1 MKNKDWNINFTRPA
15 AARALMEA
23 GFTPLLSQVLAL
35 RGVKNAGQAKKLL
48 YGGKEMLH
56 DPLLI
61 LGMDGA
67 RARVM
72 QAIEHRETVA
82 VFGDYDVDG
91 ITSTCML
98 TDWLRSKGLTCYYYI
113 PDRNEEG
120 YGLNCGALE
129 TLKAKG
135 VSLVITVDC
144 GITAVEEADYARTI
158 GVDMVITD
166 HHECHSDALPDA
178 AALVDCK
185 RNGDTYPNKNLAG
198 VGVALKLICAC
209 EGGSDLALA
218 RYADLVAIGTIA
230 DVMPLTDEN
239 RYLVRLGL
247 EQIVH
252 CPRPGIAAMLRE
264 SSIEPARLTAS
275 TVGFSLAP
283 RLNAAGRLGRA
294 SIAAKLILTND
305 ESSAVSLARELCELN
320 RKRQS
325 IENEIW
331 KEANAKLQGVTPDG
345 PIVLASESWNQGVI
359 GIAASRLA
367 EQYSLPAIIVCL
379 NGDVGKGSCRSY
391 GGFNL
396 FEALSACAEHLI
408 GFGGHALAAGLNVRR
423 DKLDDFRAALRAYYI
438 ENKPEPKPEV
448 QCDLLITDPALLSL
462 DNVRSLDLLEP
473 YGNANQKPLMCVSA
487 VRLEAMSEVGSGK
500 HTRLRIRMGTAHFE
514 CIFFSHSAA
523 DTGVHEGDLID
534 LAFTPQINEYRGN
547 VSVQLVAAAV
557 RPHDPHDLCDA
568 ILHDQADCEWAAAPY
583 CPERSD
589 FVRIWRGMPRDYHV
603 GGSTDA
609 VLAQCPDEMEPEK
622 FCLCLMALREVGL
635 LAGPEGAI
643 YEAAQQKIDGKADLE
658 ATKLIRSLRSFNS

>member
-1 MKNKDWNINFTRPA
+1 MKKKDWKIPFTRPD
-15 AARALMEA
+15 AARALTEA

-35 RGVKNAGQAKKLL
+35 RGVENAVQAKKLL
-48 YGGKEMLH
+48 YGGKETLH
-56 DPLLI
+56 DPLLM

-67 RARVM
+67 KARVL
-72 QAIEHRETVA
+72 QAIKSRETVA

-120 YGLNCGALE
+120 YGLNCGALD
-129 TLKAKG
+129 TLKARG
-135 VSLVITVDC
+135 VTLVITVDC
-144 GITAVEEADYARTI
+144 GITAVEEADYARQI

-166 HHECHSDALPDA
+166 HHECRSDALPDA
-178 AALVDCK
+178 VALVDCK
-185 RNGDTYPNKNLAG
+185 RDGDTYPNKNLAG
-198 VGVALKLICAC
+198 VGVALKLMCAC

-218 RYADLVAIGTIA
+218 RYADLVAIGTVA

-247 EQIVH
+247 EQIVR

-264 SSIEPARLTAS
+264 SSIDPARLTAS
-275 TVGFSLAP
+275 TIGFSLAP

-294 SIAAKLILTND
+294 SIAAKLLLSTD
-305 ESSAVSLARELCELN
+305 ENTAVSLARELCELN
-320 RKRQS
+320 RRRQS

-331 KEANAKLQGVTPDG
+331 KEANAQLQGVTPDG

-367 EQYSLPAIIVCL
+367 EQYSLPAVIVCL

-396 FEALSACAEHLI
+396 FEALSACSAHLI

-423 DKLDDFRAALRAYYI
+423 EKLDDFREALRAYYI
-438 ENKPEPKPEV
+438 ENKPEPRPEV
-448 QCDLLITDPALLSL
+448 QCDLLITDPKLLSL

-473 YGNANQKPLMCVSA
+473 YGNANPKPVMCVSG
-487 VRLEAMSEVGSGK
+487 VRLESLSEVGGGK
-500 HTRLRIRMGTAHFE
+500 HTRFHIRMGTAHFE
-514 CIFFSHSAA
+514 CIFFSHRAA
-523 DTGVHEGDLID
+523 ETGVHEGDLVDI
-534 LAFTPQINEYRGN
+534 AFTPQINEYRGN
-547 VSVQLVAAAV
+547 ISVQLVASAV
-557 RPHDPHDLCDA
+557 RPHDPDALCDA
-568 ILHDQADCEWAAAPY
+568 ILHDHDGCGWAAAPY

-589 FVRIWRGMPRDYHV
+589 FVRIWRGMREDFTV
-603 GGSTDA
+603 GTDTEA
-609 VLAQCPDEMEPEK
+609 IVRQCPQDMEPER
-622 FCLCLMALREVGL
+622 FCLCLMTLREVGL
-635 LAGPEGAI
+635 LAAPDGSIYGAGQRQI
-643 YEAAQQKIDGKADLE
+643 SGKADLE
-658 ATKLIRSLRSFNS
+658 ATQLIRSLRSFQ

>member
-1 MKNKDWNINFTRPA
+1 MKNKDWKIPFTRPVV
-15 AARALMEA
+15 ARALTEA
-23 GFTPLLSQVLAL
+23 GFTPLLSQILAL
-35 RGVKNAGQAKKLL
+35 RGVENAAQANKLL
-48 YGGKEMLH
+48 YGGKETLH
-56 DPLLI
+56 DPLLM

-67 RARVM
+67 KARVL
-72 QAIEHRETVA
+72 QAIEKRETVA

-98 TDWLRSKGLTCYYYI
+98 TDWLRSKGLTCFYYI

-120 YGLNCGALE
+120 YGLNCGALD
-129 TLKAKG
+129 TLKARG

-144 GITAVEEADYARTI
+144 GITAVEEADYSRKI

-166 HHECHSDALPDA
+166 HHECRSDALPDA
-178 AALVDCK
+178 VALVDCK
-185 RNGDTYPNKNLAG
+185 RDGDTYPNKNLAG
-198 VGVALKLICAC
+198 VGVALKLMCAC

-218 RYADLVAIGTIA
+218 RYADLVAIGTVA

-247 EQIVH
+247 EQIVR

-264 SSIEPARLTAS
+264 SSIDPARLTAS
-275 TVGFSLAP
+275 TIGFSLAP

-294 SIAAKLILTND
+294 SIAAKLLLSTD
-305 ESSAVSLARELCELN
+305 ENTAVSLARELCELN

-325 IENEIW
+325 IENDIW
-331 KEANAKLQGVTPDG
+331 REANALLQGVTPDG
-345 PIVLASESWNQGVI
+345 PIVLANESWNQGVI

-396 FEALSACAEHLI
+396 FEALSACSDHLI

-423 DKLDDFRAALRAYYI
+423 DKLDDFREALRAYYI
-438 ENKPEPKPEV
+438 ENRPEPQPEV
-448 QCDLLITDPALLSL
+448 QCDLLITDPKLLSL

-473 YGNANQKPLMCVSA
+473 YGNANPKPVMCVSG
-487 VRLEAMSEVGSGK
+487 VRLEALSEVGGGK
-500 HTRLRIRMGTAHFE
+500 HTRFRIRMGTAHFE

-523 DTGVHEGDLID
+523 DIDVHEGDLVDI
-534 LAFTPQINEYRGN
+534 AFTPQINEYRGN
-547 VSVQLVAAAV
+547 VSVQLVASAL
-557 RPHDPHDLCDA
+557 RPHDPCDLCDG
-568 ILHDQADCEWAAAPY
+568 ILHENAAYDWAAAPY

-589 FVRIWRGMPRDYHV
+589 FVKLWRGMREGFRV
-603 GGSTDA
+603 GADTEA
-609 VLAQCPDEMEPEK
+609 IVRQCPPDMDPER
-622 FCLCLMALREVGL
+622 FCLCLMTLREVGL
-635 LAGPEGAI
+635 LSAPDGSIYGAGQRQI
-643 YEAAQQKIDGKADLE
+643 SGKADLE
-658 ATKLIRSLRSFNS
+658 ATQLIRSLRSFQ

>member
-15 AARALMEA
+15 AARALTQA
-23 GFTPLLSQVLAL
+23 GFSPLLSQVLAL
-35 RGVKNAGQAKKLL
+35 RGIENAAQAKTLL
-48 YGGKEMLH
+48 YGGKETLH
-56 DPLLI
+56 DPLLM

-72 QAIEHRETVA
+72 QAIEQHETIA

-120 YGLNCGALE
+120 YGLNCGALD

-135 VSLVITVDC
+135 VTLVITVDC
-144 GITAVEEADYARTI
+144 GITAVEEADYARSI

-166 HHECHSDALPDA
+166 HHECRSDALPDA

-185 RNGDTYPNKNLAG
+185 QDDDTYPNKNLAG
-198 VGVALKLICAC
+198 VGVALKLVCAC

-247 EQIVH
+247 EQIVRS
-252 CPRPGIAAMLRE
+252 PRPGIAAMLRE

-294 SIAAKLILTND
+294 FIAAKLILTND
-305 ESSAVSLARELCELN
+305 EASAVSLARELCELN

-331 KEANAKLQGVTPDG
+331 KEANAQLQGVIPDG

-396 FEALSACAEHLI
+396 FEALSACSEHLI

-423 DKLDDFRAALRAYYI
+423 DKLDDFREALRTYYI

-448 QCDLLITDPALLSL
+448 QCDLLITDPRLLSL

-473 YGNANQKPLMCVSA
+473 YGNANPKPLMCVSA
-487 VRLEAMSEVGSGK
+487 VRLEAISEVGGGK
-500 HTRLRIRMGTAHFE
+500 HTRLRIRMGNAHFE
-514 CIFFSHSAA
+514 CIFFSHSAV

-557 RPHDPHDLCDA
+557 RPHDPRDLCDA
-568 ILHDQADCEWAAAPY
+568 ILREQSDCEWAAAAY
-583 CPERSD
+583 CPERVD
-589 FVRIWRGMPRDYHV
+589 FVRIWRGMHSDFHL
-603 GGSTDA
+603 GDSTDA
-609 VLAQCPDEMEPEK
+609 IVAQCPEEMEPEK

-635 LAGPEGAI
+635 LDGPDGEI
-643 YEAAQQKIDGKADLE
+643 YNAAQQSISGKADLE
-658 ATKLIRSLRSFNS
+658 ATKLIRSLRSFQ